1 MAKEQKK
8 TNYQRLHKHRSVQM
22 RISYQIEATDWLLYL
37 ARIKTLAKRTV
48 ILSHLKPVRTLKVAL

>member
-1 MAKEQKK
+1 MG
-8 TNYQRLHKHRSVQM
+8 
-22 RISYQIEATDWLLYL
+22 ISYQIEATDWLLYL